1 MGIAVAQE
9 NSPSPWLPQNLG
21 LRMTQATFPGTQG
34 SKDWNLLGT
43 GHHLQPEVTP
53 HLTSPH
59 DAESQRSSGRNLDM
73 CHFYLFSSKFV
84 VKPSQSCAWNKA
96 IDEPGRAER
105 S

>member
-53 HLTSPH
+53 HLTSSHPMMLKTKR
-59 DAESQRSSGRNLDM
+59 AQEGIWTCAIFICFLVNL
-73 CHFYLFSSKFV
+73 L
-84 VKPSQSCAWNKA
+84 
-96 IDEPGRAER
+96 
-105 S
+105 